1 MKIKVDFSFF
11 ITLILFFSVGD
22 FIFTAIMLFSA
33 LIHETGHIIVIR
45 ILGIKIKMLELGLFG
60 GTLFL
65 DNKFTSY
72 KSDLFVALSGSLFN
86 LVFSLI
92 LFFLLRVHF
101 SYYLFFFFL
110 SNLLYALFNLLPVL
124 NLDGGEAL
132 RAVLLMK
139 KEPFEVE
146 RLMAII
152 TRITLFLLACTGLYL
167 VTLSSFNV
175 SLFVLL
181 LLLYAES
188 SNSHIISGYEFCRSA
203 S

>member
-1 MKIKVDFSFF
+1 MKIKLDPSFI
-11 ITLILFFSVGD
+11 ITLALFFSVGD
-22 FIFTAIMLFSA
+22 FVFTAIMLISA

-45 ILGIKIKMLELGLFG
+45 ILGIKIKALELGLFG

-72 KSDLFVALSGSLFN
+72 KSDLFVALSGSLLN

-92 LFFLLRVHF
+92 LFFLLRERF

-110 SNLLYALFNLLPVL
+110 SNLFYALFNLLPVS

-139 KEPFEVE
+139 KEPFAVE
-146 RLMAII
+146 RLLGVI
-152 TRITLFLLACTGLYL
+152 TRITLFFLACTGLYL
-167 VTLSSFNV
+167 VTLSSFNI

-188 SNSHIISGYEFCRSA
+188 SNSHIISGYKFCRRTS
-203 S
+203 